1 MSILEA
7 RVKISKL
14 CVIIFA
20 LVILL
25 PSIAGCSN
33 TTSTTTTPTTAF
45 STYTDSTNLYSVS
58 YPQTWELANSMVT
71 LQSQI
76 TTTINKINA
85 GMPLTIGS
93 VIFVAGLKAD
103 VGYYPNIN
111 ISVDPAPTGLT
122 NNDQAVQAEANGI
135 KTLHPDYQEVARTK
149 IIVNGKNVWLL
160 EFNATFTNTP
170 LMHDYLLVYLLN
182 GNIWTLTCTAK
193 DPDFSQYKTEFTVII
208 NSLKINK

>member
-1 MSILEA
+1 M
-7 RVKISKL
+7 KIFKL
-14 CVIIFA
+14 CIIVFTLA
-20 LVILL
+20 ILL
-25 PSIAGCSN
+25 LSIAGCSN
-33 TTSTTTTPTTAF
+33 TTSTTTNPTVAF
-45 STYTDSTNLYSVS
+45 TTYTNSTNLYSIY

-71 LQSQI
+71 LQNQI

-85 GMPLTIGS
+85 GTPLTTGS

-111 ISVDPAPTGLT
+111 ISVDPAPTVLI

-149 IIVNGKNVWLL
+149 IIVNGKTVWLL
-160 EFNATFTNTP
+160 ELKATFTNTP
-170 LMHDYLLVYLLN
+170 LMHDYMLVYLLN
-182 GNIWTLTCTAK
+182 GNIWTLTCTAT
-193 DPDFSQYKTEFTVII
+193 DSDFSQFKSEFTVII